1 MCTHFS
7 VKTIGFHRVGRVME
21 AFSVPPASMQ
31 WNRQDWHRL
40 AGPSG
45 VSDSRLTRSIV
56 ASRRAC
62 RSLRK
67 WQTRCGEEPPDWDKE
82 MSLFRQRTMKPN
94 QLETLR
100 KKEAETDVGRVSS
113 LVMLSPF

>member
-1 MCTHFS
+1 METFS
-7 VKTIGFHRVGRVME
+7 IP
-21 AFSVPPASMQ
+21 AASMQ
-31 WNRQDWHRL
+31 WNRQDRHRF

-45 VSDSRLTRSIV
+45 AGDSRLTRTMV
-56 ASRRAC
+56 ATRWAF
-62 RSLRK
+62 RSQK
-67 WQTRCGEEPPDWDKE
+67 WRTRCGEEPPDWDKE

-113 LVMLSPF
+113 VAVDTRY